1 MFCSE
6 IFISEVNNMGKR
18 ERRANRQIYYAPV
31 LYPDDLINKRLAEAQ
46 PKDTVSDIT
55 KVIEFM
61 NTGYARRLIK
71 LVGGTLKTEYVNG
84 ECRFNRGSTILLENE
99 LKQFIS
105 INTLTT
111 KYIPIYLGN
120 CTIIVNY
127 LIHMFSEVLN
137 QFVLYNKNRL
147 IFKNDIPKLLENVW
161 YKYTFYLEN
170 RVHVDFYKKCES
182 IMFSDYLYTMSSI
195 KSELDKY
202 LIGLNKMT
210 I

>member
-1 MFCSE
+1 MFRSE
-6 IFISEVNNMGKR
+6 IFVSEVNNMGKR

-55 KVIEFM
+55 KAVEFM

-84 ECRFNRGSTILLENE
+84 ECRFNRASTILLENE
-99 LKQFIS
+99 IKQFIS

-147 IFKNDIPKLLENVW
+147 IFKNDVPKLLENVW

-182 IMFSDYLYTMSSI
+182 IMFSDYLYTMPSI

-202 LIGLNKMT
+202 ILG
-210 I
+210 